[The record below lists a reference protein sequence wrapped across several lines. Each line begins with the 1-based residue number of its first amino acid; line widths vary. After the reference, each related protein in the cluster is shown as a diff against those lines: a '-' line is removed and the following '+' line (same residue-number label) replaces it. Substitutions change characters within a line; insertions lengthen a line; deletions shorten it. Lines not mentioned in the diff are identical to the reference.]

1 MATNDSPHPLS
12 FPPIITAV
20 VCVAALYFAR
30 SVLIPLALA
39 ILLAFLLGPLVNW
52 MERCHLGRTG
62 PVVLS
67 VLLAICLLGG
77 IGWVVFDQAMNL
89 ATQLPEYQATI
100 SKKIEAIRGVR
111 SKKLDEAAATVKAL
125 GNELSSKM
133 ATNLPPP
140 AEVKETPRRKLSET
154 PVATA
159 EHPLPVEIVPRHDA
173 ISSLRS
179 FAGPLITPMF
189 TILIV
194 VVFTAFIL
202 LRREDLRSRLFA
214 LTGLNRIHLTT
225 QAFDEATQRVGR
237 FLLIQSFVNMTY
249 GALFGTVLYFV
260 GVPHAL
266 LWGVLSAVLKFIPY
280 VGNLIGAG
288 MPILLSFAVFGG
300 WERPLIVVGAFLV
313 IEITTT
319 YFIEPLLYGSQTGVS
334 SLAILVAAIFWA
346 ALWGPVGLLLS
357 TPLTVCIVVVG
368 HYIPQLEFLSVLLG
382 DKGALAPEVQLYQ
395 NLLNN
400 DRDGVKRI
408 LDAYRKEKSITDLY
422 DCVLLPVLT
431 FVEKDSRNA
440 ALGDSRER
448 YVLGALKDLV
458 EELSLEKGDASGG
471 QSKPEPAP
479 AALPHDKLNV
489 SIIGISCVPAR
500 GEADEIAGIMLGDLL
515 SRAGYDTHVIAPGSL
530 DDMIEELSEQ
540 ASNIIYISALPPFSI
555 SHLRRLGKKLH
566 NRFPKSR
573 MGFGLWGFSSD
584 NYTMRTRLGMSEADL
599 LAATFSGAVTQTPL
613 LLEAVAQ

>member
-1 MATNDSPHPLS
+1 MAINDSPRPLS
-12 FPPIITAV
+12 FPRIITAV

-39 ILLAFLLGPLVNW
+39 ILLAFLLRPLVNW
-52 MERCHLGRTG
+52 MQRCHLGRTG

-67 VLLAICLLGG
+67 VLLAICLFGG
-77 IGWVVFDQAMNL
+77 VGWVVFDQAMNL
-89 ATQLPEYQATI
+89 AAQLPEYQATI

-111 SKKLDEAAATVKAL
+111 SAKLDEAAATVKAL

-133 ATNLPPP
+133 AKNPPP
-140 AEVKETPRRKLSET
+140 SEKKETPRRKFSET
-154 PVATA
+154 PAATA
-159 EHPLPVEIVPRHDA
+159 EHPLPVEIVPKHDA

-202 LRREDLRSRLFA
+202 LRREDLRARLFT

-237 FLLIQSFVNMTY
+237 FLLIQSFVNVTY
-249 GALFGTVLYFV
+249 GASFGTVLYFV

-288 MPILLSFAVFGG
+288 MPILLSFAVFDG

-400 DRDGVKRI
+400 DRDGIKRI
-408 LDAYRKEKSITDLY
+408 LDAYLKEKSITDLY

-431 FVEKDSRNA
+431 FVEKDGRDA
-440 ALGDSRER
+440 ALGDPRER
-448 YVLGALKDLV
+448 YLLGTLKDLV
-458 EELSLEKGDASGG
+458 EELSLEKEDARSGR
-471 QSKPEPAP
+471 SRPEPAP
-479 AALPHDKLNV
+479 AAPPHEKLDV

-515 SRAGYDTHVIAPGSL
+515 TRAGYDAHVIAMGPL

-540 ASNIIYISALPPFSI
+540 ASHIIYVSALPPFSI
-555 SHLRRLGKKLH
+555 SHLRRLAKKLH

-573 MGFGLWGFSSD
+573 MGMGLWGFSAD
-584 NYTMRTRLGMSEADL
+584 TYTMKTRLGMGEADL
-599 LAATFSGAVTQTPL
+599 LATTFSGAVIQTPL
-613 LLEAVAQ
+613 LLDAVPQ